1 MQLVISQ
8 EIQDAEQQHFS
19 DVQLDRLSSPSVG
32 RKEAPLTRTGR
43 SVDSGVGLKVIR
55 AAQEEEDQGA
65 GRVLLPYLES
75 GFSVSRVG

>member
-8 EIQDAEQQHFS
+8 EIQDAEQQHLG
-19 DVQLDRLSSPSVG
+19 DIQLYQLSPPSVG

-55 AAQEEEDQGA
+55 AAQEQED
-65 GRVLLPYLES
+65 
-75 GFSVSRVG
+75 